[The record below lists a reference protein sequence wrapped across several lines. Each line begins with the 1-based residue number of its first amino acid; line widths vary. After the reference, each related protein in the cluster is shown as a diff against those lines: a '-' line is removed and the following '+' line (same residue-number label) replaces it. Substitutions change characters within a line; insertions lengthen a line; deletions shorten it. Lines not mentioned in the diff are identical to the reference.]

1 MNDSRWLKSWLEVN
15 ESHYKG
21 IGRDMSVVM
30 YDDDM
35 LCSVCTATIDP
46 ENEEYASGYVDKYGS
61 YYMCE
66 ECK

>member
-1 MNDSRWLKSWLEVN
+1 MLWTEAPV
-15 ESHYKG
+15 
-21 IGRDMSVVM
+21 
-30 YDDDM
+30 YDAQFRDM
-35 LCSVCTATIDP
+35 LCVVCTAVIDP

>member
-1 MNDSRWLKSWLEVN
+1 MPWTEAPV
-15 ESHYKG
+15 
-21 IGRDMSVVM
+21 
-30 YDDDM
+30 YDAQFRDM
-35 LCSVCTATIDP
+35 LCVVCTAVIDP